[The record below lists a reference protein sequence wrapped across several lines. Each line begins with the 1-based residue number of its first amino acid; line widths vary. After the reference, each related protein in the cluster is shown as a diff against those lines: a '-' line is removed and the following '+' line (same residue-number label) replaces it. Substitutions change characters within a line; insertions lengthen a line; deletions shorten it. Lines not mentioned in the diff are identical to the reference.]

1 MAAAT
6 GVLIAIQA
14 RSNGQLSHLINNSVE
29 AALISFSSGLFIIT
43 IIAFFSP
50 SMKKG
55 IKELRTAVEQNQIPK
70 WTLLAGALGGT
81 VIGMQTHV
89 LPLIGVAVYSVG
101 TISGQ
106 TMISLLVD
114 RIGLTGG
121 GKKEISPRR
130 IVAAVTTILAVVISV
145 LDRLTVSHFQIFAVV
160 LSIIS
165 GCLIGVQRALNG
177 RINQYSRQNFTT
189 SLLNFIMGAG
199 ALFLILIFTMT
210 VRHEKVYPLPSGPW
224 WIYLGGVTGVIYI
237 AFSATVVQHLG
248 VLTFTLFSVGGQLL
262 GSLVIDLVS
271 PISGVHVTGYLV
283 AGILMT
289 YIGVIVG
296 GQSRL
301 FRRKLK

>member
-1 MAAAT
+1 
-6 GVLIAIQA
+6 
-14 RSNGQLSHLINNSVE
+14 
-29 AALISFSSGLFIIT
+29 
-43 IIAFFSP
+43 
-50 SMKKG
+50 
-55 IKELRTAVEQNQIPK
+55 
-70 WTLLAGALGGT
+70 
-81 VIGMQTHV
+81 
-89 LPLIGVAVYSVG
+89 
-101 TISGQ
+101 
-106 TMISLLVD
+106 
-114 RIGLTGG
+114 
-121 GKKEISPRR
+121 
-130 IVAAVTTILAVVISV
+130 
-145 LDRLTVSHFQIFAVV
+145 
-160 LSIIS
+160 
-165 GCLIGVQRALNG
+165 
-177 RINQYSRQNFTT
+177 
-189 SLLNFIMGAG
+189 
-199 ALFLILIFTMT
+199 MT